1 MVRRHFV
8 DGQFGQIHVR
18 VARPAN
24 PTHRPLACLHMSPKS
39 SRIYAR
45 FMEKMAEDRIV
56 IAHDYP
62 GFGESD
68 APPATPHVSVEDYA
82 TSLWD
87 VVDALDLGTV
97 DIAGYHTGALVTAE
111 AARQRPAQSGN
122 LIMIGAPVITPDEIA
137 HFEATY
143 ETIPLDPEG
152 TRFLKMWK
160 AVQAHAGTGMTLE
173 MMSASFAENLR
184 GGENYEWGHRAAFAY
199 APRYPDIVSALPN
212 RIAVINPDDDLRQQT
227 LRIADH
233 LRNGEIVDHPE
244 WSHGFLD
251 TDTDRAVA
259 EFRRLLSLS

>member
-1 MVRRHFV
+1 
-8 DGQFGQIHVR
+8 
-18 VARPAN
+18 
-24 PTHRPLACLHMSPKS
+24 MSPKS

-68 APPATPHVSVEDYA
+68 APPASPHVSVEDYA

-173 MMSASFAENLR
+173 MMSESFAENLR

-244 WSHGFLD
+244 WNHGFLD

>member
-1 MVRRHFV
+1 
-8 DGQFGQIHVR
+8 
-18 VARPAN
+18 
-24 PTHRPLACLHMSPKS
+24 
-39 SRIYAR
+39 
-45 FMEKMAEDRIV
+45 
-56 IAHDYP
+56 
-62 GFGESD
+62 
-68 APPATPHVSVEDYA
+68 
-82 TSLWD
+82 
-87 VVDALDLGTV
+87 
-97 DIAGYHTGALVTAE
+97 
-111 AARQRPAQSGN
+111 
-122 LIMIGAPVITPDEIA
+122 
-137 HFEATY
+137 
-143 ETIPLDPEG
+143 
-152 TRFLKMWK
+152 MWK